1 MRKIFKIAFRNLLR
15 YRRRTV
21 LTSSLITFGVVAVLL
36 FVAVSGSFKNLMI
49 GQITD
54 SMIGHLQ
61 IHKKGYVSSIDNL
74 PLDLSINK
82 EGIKKIETVLKQ
94 VPEVEAFSPRI
105 KFGGIYSNFTETT
118 NIRLNAVYP
127 DNEFKTVPQ
136 LLSRLSDNS
145 KKTLDPGEIYIPE
158 LLANSMNVK
167 PGDMAVIIATNK
179 DGSVNGKQFIVAG
192 ILGSVT
198 GPGGRDGYIHYD
210 DGVDVLRM
218 EQAETHEIAVRLK
231 NFEELLNIDAV
242 LRNKLGLPSTGD
254 KAAKGDKDSKGSK
267 ESLEVHTWEAL
278 SPFVNIANMID
289 IMSIFIKVMLIAIVM
304 ISIMNVMMMAV
315 YERIREIGTIGA
327 IGTLPGKILSMFM
340 VEGLCLGVAGS
351 IFGSI
356 IGLIVIF
363 IVNTLEIQ
371 FNFGREVFI
380 INASISAGDL
390 IGISVIVIIISLIAS
405 FQPAFKASRMEPI
418 KALRH
423 V

>member
-1 MRKIFKIAFRNLLR
+1 MRKIFTIAFRNLLR

-54 SMIGHLQ
+54 SMIGHIQ

-74 PLDLSINK
+74 PLDMSIKN
-82 EGIKKIETVLKQ
+82 EAMEKIVNVLKQ
-94 VPEVEAFSPRI
+94 IPEVESFSPRI

-127 DNEFKTVPQ
+127 DKEFKTVPQ
-136 LLSRLSDNS
+136 FVTRLTPDS
-145 KKTLDPGEIYIPE
+145 KKTLEPGEIYVPE
-158 LLANSMNVK
+158 LLANSMKVK
-167 PGDMAVIIATNK
+167 PGDIAVIIATNK
-179 DGSVNGKQFIVAG
+179 DGSVNGKQFTVAG
-192 ILGSVT
+192 ILGSIT

-210 DGVDVLRM
+210 DGVDILRM
-218 EQAETHEIAVRLK
+218 EQPETSEIAIRLNDFSQLMK
-231 NFEELLNIDAV
+231 IDNLIKA
-242 LRNKLGLPSTGD
+242 KLAIQVVD
-254 KAAKGDKDSKGSK
+254 KKVKIDTVAKAGK
-267 ESLEVHTWEAL
+267 EGLEVHTWEAL

-289 IMSIFIKVMLIAIVM
+289 VMTIFIKIMLIAIVM

-315 YERIREIGTIGA
+315 YERIHEIGTIGA
-327 IGTLPGKILSMFM
+327 IGTLPKKILSMFM
-340 VEGLCLGVAGS
+340 AEGLCLGIAGS
-351 IFGSI
+351 IFGCM
-356 IGLIVIF
+356 IGVVVIF
-363 IVNTLEIQ
+363 IINAFKIK
-371 FNFGREVFI
+371 FNFGREVFTI
-380 INASISAGDL
+380 YASLSVFDL
-390 IGISVIVIIISLIAS
+390 ITISVIVIFISLIAS